1 MLLRRNGGVER
12 NGNGRRCEPS
22 QSRKESILNCLLM
35 GNRGLYRKVK
45 EGLDLEDRIKKI
57 SDFLEEGK
65 LLAGKKRSGSEN
77 SVSLFR

>member
-1 MLLRRNGGVER
+1 
-12 NGNGRRCEPS
+12 
-22 QSRKESILNCLLM
+22 M